1 MRLRAILTLICLTLA
16 VLAMPAASAVAQSK
30 DSARADEAMVEMGD
44 AFKKGDRKR
53 LAALLPQS
61 RGHVLEAW
69 AAYWELKLRLE
80 EAAPKEVQD
89 FLQRFAGSYQ
99 EDRMRNDWLVLLGQR
114 RDWAGFMAEYPKYR
128 MNDDR
133 SVRCYALLTEF
144 QSASADVAAQ
154 VQELWLAQREADEG
168 CAAAAEQQL
177 KAGKL
182 PAQTAWMRARL
193 GMENDRLRIAVQAVD
208 FLNPG
213 WGAKVNTLYANPER
227 YLNEK
232 LTALLPRTRE
242 LVTLALIRLAVQDP
256 ALAAAQLGKLR
267 WKTQLTPEERS
278 WVWGVIGKRSAQR
291 LDDGA
296 MAHFLQGQD
305 PFMHEDHLAWKVRA
319 ALRAGNWAQVLAA
332 TAAMGESQRKEAPWV
347 YWRAR
352 ALMGAGRSDAERAE
366 ATRLLQSIASV
377 RGFYE
382 QLALEDLG
390 QKVGVP
396 ERPAPLTAD
405 EKEAARL
412 NPGLSRALNAIAIG
426 LRSDG
431 VREWNYSVGLHIRG
445 GMDDRALLAAADLAC
460 QREVWDRCINTSERT
475 RGVIDFAQRFPM
487 PHQSAV
493 VQRANQIGLDPS
505 YVYGLIRQ
513 ESRFVTDARSHV
525 GASGLMQVM
534 PATARWTA
542 KKIGLVNFT
551 PDQINNRDTNIAIG
565 TGYLKLVLDDFAGSM
580 PLAAAAYNAG
590 PSRSRNWR
598 NGPVLEAAIWAENI
612 PFHETRDY
620 VKKVLSNSTSYAA
633 VLSGQPQSLRSR
645 LGTVGPRGAGAESE
659 NKDLP

>member
-1 MRLRAILTLICLTLA
+1 MRLRAILTSICLTLA
-16 VLAMPAASAVAQSK
+16 VLAMPATSAVAQSK

-44 AFKKGDRKR
+44 AFKKADRKR

-168 CAAAAEQQL
+168 CSAAAEQQL
-177 KAGKL
+177 TAGKL

-332 TAAMGESQRKEAPWV
+332 TAAMGESQRKESPWV

-542 KKIGLVNFT
+542 KKIGLANFT

-565 TGYLKLVLDDFAGSM
+565 TGYLKLVLDDFSGSM

-633 VLSGQPQSLRSR
+633 ILSGQPQSLRSR
-645 LGTVGPRGAGAESE
+645 LGTVGPRGAGTESE

>member
-1 MRLRAILTLICLTLA
+1 MRLPAILTSICLTLA

-30 DSARADEAMVEMGD
+30 DSARADEAMVEMGE
-44 AFKKGDRKR
+44 AFKKADRKR

-144 QSASADVAAQ
+144 QSSSADVAAQ

-182 PAQTAWMRARL
+182 PAQAAWMRARL
-193 GMENDRLRIAVQAVD
+193 GMESDRLRIAVQAVD

-332 TAAMGESQRKEAPWV
+332 TAAMGESQRKELPWV

-412 NPGLSRALNAIAIG
+412 NPGLSRALYAIAIG

-431 VREWNYSVGLHIRG
+431 VREWNYSVGLHTRG
-445 GMDDRALLAAADLAC
+445 GMDDRALLAAADIAC

-645 LGTVGPRGAGAESE
+645 LGTVGPRGAGVESE